1 MSRINIFGTITE
13 NFINFA
19 GGNPGAI
26 TTLFEL
32 QKAVQDRT
40 AIYLITLDKMEL
52 YEDKLYMLWND
63 CCNRD
68 ISKVIKILDYYEK
81 VVIKQKDIDER
92 IKEVG
97 YGKSFDDLIEA
108 D

>member
-1 MSRINIFGTITE
+1 MSRLEIFSTVSQ

-26 TTLFEL
+26 RTLFEL
-32 QKAVQDRT
+32 QNAVGDKT
-40 AIYLITLDKMEL
+40 ALYLITLDKMEL

-68 ISKVIKILDYYEK
+68 ISKVIKVLDGYEK
-81 VVIKQKDIDER
+81 EIIKQNDIDER
-92 IKEVG
+92 IKNVG
-97 YGKSFDDLIEA
+97 YGKSFDDLIEQI
-108 D
+108 

>member
-26 TTLFEL
+26 STLFEL
-32 QKAVQDRT
+32 QKEAGDKTV
-40 AIYLITLDKMEL
+40 IYLMTLDKMEL
-52 YEDKLYMLWND
+52 YEDRLYMLWND
-63 CCNRD
+63 CCKRD
-68 ISKVIKILDYYEK
+68 ISKVIKILDNYK
-81 VVIKQKDIDER
+81 KGIIKQKDIDER
-92 IKEVG
+92 IKNVG
-97 YGKSFDDLIEA
+97 YGKSFDDLIKV